1 MYTERYMGLPTEEDN
16 LDGYLKG
23 DLVSNVDNL
32 KKKKFYLIHG
42 NGDDNVHYQQSML
55 LSRALE
61 LDDVLFQ
68 QQVI

>member
-1 MYTERYMGLPTEEDN
+1 MGLPTEDDN
-16 LDGYLKG
+16 LNGYLNG

-32 KKKKFYLIHG
+32 KNKKYYLIHG

-61 LDDVLFQ
+61 LDDVIFQ
-68 QQVI
+68 QQVIHIKF